1 VILLLSIG
9 IGSVIDAQVNRM
21 RMQIKKAY
29 KEENL
34 SHLKSSLKTINRQ
47 DSIECS
53 QFTQRTGKRAKVTK
67 SNGRMAELRKV
78 SQSGVPLYYLT
89 TNMDAAQSTNTSSL
103 WTGGDLGLNLNG
115 EGMTLGEWDGGGVR
129 TTHTEFEGR
138 VTIGDGVPFV
148 VPNMNNRHATHV
160 AGTMVAAGTND
171 AKGMAPKASL
181 ITHNWMNDDVEMI
194 DFASEGY
201 LLSNHSYGLDASEL
215 PEWYFGYYDEFAQ
228 SWDNIS
234 YNAPYYLIV
243 CAAGNDHGYNPDAGG
258 QVNPSK
264 NGFDLMTGA
273 SNAKNILLVGS
284 VNDIVSNDVQM
295 SDFSSWGPTDDGRI
309 KPDICGNG
317 WGLESTS
324 SVTNINYEVISGTSM
339 AAPNVTGSLTLLQ
352 QLYQQEKGAFMKAST
367 LKGLAIHT
375 AREAGVTAG
384 PDYKFGWGV
393 LDAKEAGNHILNEGS
408 VTVIEELKLTNNEV
422 ITHEVSCDGSEPLKV
437 TICWTDPAAVPGEEG
452 VVDNPESKLINDLDI
467 RVKSGDNE
475 YLPWI
480 LDPSQPNKGAVTGD
494 NVRDNTEQILIPE
507 AMGNYTIEI
516 KHKNELTTNE
526 QAFSLLISGI
536 ASNPCTKPAVP
547 INLKA
552 LDIKPVNAVVGWEGE
567 YSDLKYEL
575 RYKELGETEWN
586 TVNDLGN
593 NSYYLDEL
601 IPSTEY
607 ELQVRSFC
615 QDSPSEY
622 SSTYYFSTSACESP
636 TNINAMAIENN
647 SISLT
652 WNEVNGVSEY
662 TIEYQGY
669 TDEWKSITTI
679 ENSVTLN
686 QLESGTLYSVKLRS
700 DCSDVYTS
708 SFIEEDFITDCLPV
722 TELNIT
728 NITSGGVWLEWDN
741 IVGIQEY
748 NLRYRLKGTS
758 EWNMLT
764 FENNEGA
771 VEELMTDGEY
781 EFEVRSVCN
790 NGEVLPYQASVTC
803 STYCASQGVS
813 TDNEWIDRVVI
824 GSIDNASGNNNGY
837 ADFRA
842 LSAKVK
848 PEQQVNIGLKSGQ
861 VSDFPKYWSVWM
873 DVNRD
878 GDIGDEDEL
887 LLTGMT
893 VDDILFEKSIT
904 IPGEAEWGKTMLRVA
919 MQYNKQSEPCGEFEY
934 GEVEDYT
941 LIVGN
946 ELDEKEF
953 TATSLPNVPDDSPL
967 ITAYPNPANS
977 MMNIN
982 LDSQIKGGG
991 VLRVQDMKGRILI
1004 SKVMDH
1010 RVELNVSQLVSG
1022 VYIISYQNDDV
1033 KLHKRFIKR

>member
-1 VILLLSIG
+1 
-9 IGSVIDAQVNRM
+9 
-21 RMQIKKAY
+21 
-29 KEENL
+29 
-34 SHLKSSLKTINRQ
+34 
-47 DSIECS
+47 
-53 QFTQRTGKRAKVTK
+53 
-67 SNGRMAELRKV
+67 
-78 SQSGVPLYYLT
+78 
-89 TNMDAAQSTNTSSL
+89 
-103 WTGGDLGLNLNG
+103 
-115 EGMTLGEWDGGGVR
+115 
-129 TTHTEFEGR
+129 
-138 VTIGDGVPFV
+138 
-148 VPNMNNRHATHV
+148 
-160 AGTMVAAGTND
+160 
-171 AKGMAPKASL
+171 
-181 ITHNWMNDDVEMI
+181 
-194 DFASEGY
+194 
-201 LLSNHSYGLDASEL
+201 
-215 PEWYFGYYDEFAQ
+215 
-228 SWDNIS
+228 
-234 YNAPYYLIV
+234 
-243 CAAGNDHGYNPDAGG
+243 
-258 QVNPSK
+258 
-264 NGFDLMTGA
+264 
-273 SNAKNILLVGS
+273 
-284 VNDIVSNDVQM
+284 
-295 SDFSSWGPTDDGRI
+295 
-309 KPDICGNG
+309 
-317 WGLESTS
+317 
-324 SVTNINYEVISGTSM
+324 
-339 AAPNVTGSLTLLQ
+339 
-352 QLYQQEKGAFMKAST
+352 
-367 LKGLAIHT
+367 
-375 AREAGVTAG
+375 
-384 PDYKFGWGV
+384 
-393 LDAKEAGNHILNEGS
+393 
-408 VTVIEELKLTNNEV
+408 
-422 ITHEVSCDGSEPLKV
+422 
-437 TICWTDPAAVPGEEG
+437 

-467 RVKSGDNE
+467 CVKSGDNE